1 MQKKSKE
8 HPQLLVHG
16 SYVQGSQSMQL
27 LTMFAQ
33 MLESGKITLSTN
45 NKEDLVIAV
54 ANKRIDLDAKS
65 KEFIKDIAASMRERS
80 KNINATER
88 TKENPKKLKTAGSA
102 RVMLIESSEE
112 LKEAGVTITLM
123 YKGDLVA
130 TAGAQASSKLS

>member
-1 MQKKSKE
+1 
-8 HPQLLVHG
+8 
-16 SYVQGSQSMQL
+16 
-27 LTMFAQ
+27 

-45 NKEDLVIAV
+45 NKKDLVIAV

-65 KEFIKDIAASMRERS
+65 KEFIKDIAASMREGS

-130 TAGAQASSKLS
+130 TAGAQASSKLSRLMTGTKAIEINSLPKLIELGIETL